1 MDATTS
7 LPNEIWLEI
16 LGYCSKKDL
25 KTVRLTG
32 KKYLEMLVSQQL
44 FTAAYVAARRDVLDI
59 FKKLTTVND
68 ISS

>member
-1 MDATTS
+1 MDASTA

-32 KKYLEMLVSQQL
+32 EKHFETLASQQL
-44 FTAAYVAARRDVLDI
+44 FTTAYVAARRGVLDV
-59 FKKLTTVND
+59 FMKLTTVSEM
-68 ISS
+68 SS